1 MIMNAKQELLNII
14 TSRNL
19 TILKIEI
26 TYDNIDYNIS
36 YDNYSAITKII
47 TTLDDLDFDYDAG
60 FGTQELF
67 GTVYCKDS
75 NNCPVWLTRGEYD
88 GSEWWDIN
96 TIPEFYNN
104 IN

>member
-1 MIMNAKQELLNII
+1 MVINAKKELLNII

-26 TYDNIDYNIS
+26 TYTHINWDDNTT
-36 YDNYSAITKII
+36 ITKNI
-47 TTLDDLDFDYDAG
+47 TTLDDLNFDYDDG
-60 FGTQELF
+60 YGSQELF
-67 GTVYCKDS
+67 GVVYCKNS
-75 NNCPVWLTRGEYD
+75 NNRPVWLTRGEYD

>member
-1 MIMNAKQELLNII
+1 MVINAKKELLDII

-26 TYDNIDYNIS
+26 TYTHINWDDNTT
-36 YDNYSAITKII
+36 ITKNI
-47 TTLDDLDFDYDAG
+47 TTLDDLNFDYDAG
-60 FGTQELF
+60 YGSQELF
-67 GTVYCKDS
+67 GIVYCKNS
-75 NNCPVWLTRGEYD
+75 NNRPVWLTRGEYD

>member
-1 MIMNAKQELLNII
+1 MIINAKQELLNII

-26 TYDNIDYNIS
+26 IYTHINWDNNT
-36 YDNYSAITKII
+36 AITKDI
-47 TTLDDLDFDYDAG
+47 TTLDDLNFDYDAG
-60 FGTQELF
+60 YGSQKLF
-67 GTVYCKDS
+67 GVVYCKNL
-75 NNCPVWLTRGEYD
+75 NNRPVWLTRGEYD

>member
-1 MIMNAKQELLNII
+1 MQKKELLDII

-26 TYDNIDYNIS
+26 TYTHINWDDNTT
-36 YDNYSAITKII
+36 ITKNI
-47 TTLDDLDFDYDAG
+47 TTLDDLNFDYDAG
-60 FGTQELF
+60 YGSQELF
-67 GTVYCKDS
+67 GVVYCKNS
-75 NNCPVWLTRGEYD
+75 NNRPVWLTREEYD

>member
-1 MIMNAKQELLNII
+1 MIINAKKELLDII

-26 TYDNIDYNIS
+26 TYTHINWDDNTT
-36 YDNYSAITKII
+36 ITKNI
-47 TTLDDLDFDYDAG
+47 TTLDDLNFDYDAG
-60 FGTQELF
+60 YGSQELF
-67 GTVYCKDS
+67 GVVYCKNS
-75 NNCPVWLTRGEYD
+75 NNRPVWLTRGEYD

>member
-1 MIMNAKQELLNII
+1 MIINAKQELLDII

-26 TYDNIDYNIS
+26 TYTPIDWDDNTT
-36 YDNYSAITKII
+36 ITKNI
-47 TTLDDLDFDYDAG
+47 TTLDDLNFNYDAG
-60 FGTQELF
+60 YGSQELF
-67 GTVYCKDS
+67 GVVYCKNS
-75 NNCPVWLTRGEYD
+75 NNRPVWLTREEYD

>member
-1 MIMNAKQELLNII
+1 MVINAKQELLNII

-26 TYDNIDYNIS
+26 TYTRINWDDNTT
-36 YDNYSAITKII
+36 ITKNI
-47 TTLDDLDFDYDAG
+47 TTLDDLNFDYDAG
-60 FGTQELF
+60 YGSQELF
-67 GTVYCKDS
+67 GVVYCKNS
-75 NNCPVWLTRGEYD
+75 NNRPVWLTREEYD

>member
-1 MIMNAKQELLNII
+1 MITNAKQELLDII

-19 TILKIEI
+19 NVLKIEI
-26 TYDNIDYNIS
+26 TYGNIDYNIS
-36 YDNYSAITKII
+36 YDNYPAITKII
-47 TTLDDLDFDYDAG
+47 TTLDDLDFDYDSG
-60 FGTQELF
+60 FGTQYLF

-75 NNCPVWLTRGEYD
+75 NNHPVWLTRGEYD

>member
-1 MIMNAKQELLNII
+1 MIINAKQELLDII

-26 TYDNIDYNIS
+26 TYTHINWDDNTT
-36 YDNYSAITKII
+36 ITKNI
-47 TTLDDLDFDYDAG
+47 TTLDDLNFDYDAG
-60 FGTQELF
+60 YGSQELF
-67 GTVYCKDS
+67 GVVYCKNS
-75 NNCPVWLTRGEYD
+75 NNRPVWLTREEYD

-96 TIPEFYNN
+96 TIPEFYND

>member
-1 MIMNAKQELLNII
+1 MIINAKKELLNII

-26 TYDNIDYNIS
+26 TYTHINWDDNTT
-36 YDNYSAITKII
+36 ITKNI
-47 TTLDDLDFDYDAG
+47 TTLDDLNFDYDAG
-60 FGTQELF
+60 YGSQELF
-67 GTVYCKDS
+67 GVVYCKNS
-75 NNCPVWLTRGEYD
+75 NNRPVWLTREEYD

>member
-1 MIMNAKQELLNII
+1 MIINAKKELLDII

-26 TYDNIDYNIS
+26 TYTHINWDDNTT
-36 YDNYSAITKII
+36 ITKNI
-47 TTLDDLDFDYDAG
+47 TTLDDLNFDYDAG
-60 FGTQELF
+60 YGSQELF
-67 GTVYCKDS
+67 GVVYCKNS
-75 NNCPVWLTRGEYD
+75 NNRPVWLTREEYD

>member
-1 MIMNAKQELLNII
+1 MIINAKKELLDVI

-26 TYDNIDYNIS
+26 TYTHINWDDNIT
-36 YDNYSAITKII
+36 ITKNI
-47 TTLDDLDFDYDAG
+47 TTLDDLNFDYDAG
-60 FGTQELF
+60 YGSQELF
-67 GTVYCKDS
+67 GVVYCKNS
-75 NNCPVWLTRGEYD
+75 NNRPVWLTREEYD

>member
-1 MIMNAKQELLNII
+1 MIINAKQELLDII

-26 TYDNIDYNIS
+26 TYTHTNWDDNTI
-36 YDNYSAITKII
+36 ITKYI
-47 TTLDDLDFDYDAG
+47 TTLNDLDFDYDAG
-60 FGTQELF
+60 FGIQELF
-67 GTVYCKDS
+67 GVVYCKDS
-75 NNCPVWLTRGEYD
+75 NNSPVWLTRGEYD

>member
-1 MIMNAKQELLNII
+1 MVINAKKELLDII

-26 TYDNIDYNIS
+26 TYTHINWDDNTT
-36 YDNYSAITKII
+36 ITKNI
-47 TTLDDLDFDYDAG
+47 TTLDDLNFDYDAG
-60 FGTQELF
+60 YGSQELF
-67 GTVYCKDS
+67 GVVYCKNS
-75 NNCPVWLTRGEYD
+75 NNSPVWLTREEYD

>member
-1 MIMNAKQELLNII
+1 MVINAKQELLDII

-19 TILKIEI
+19 TILKIKI
-26 TYDNIDYNIS
+26 TYTHINLDDNTT
-36 YDNYSAITKII
+36 ITKDI
-47 TTLDDLDFDYDAG
+47 TTLDDLNFDYDAG
-60 FGTQELF
+60 YGSQELF
-67 GTVYCKDS
+67 GIVYCKNS
-75 NNCPVWLTRGEYD
+75 NNRPVWLTREEYD

>member
-1 MIMNAKQELLNII
+1 MVINAKQELLNII

-26 TYDNIDYNIS
+26 TYTHINWDDNT
-36 YDNYSAITKII
+36 AITKDI
-47 TTLDDLDFDYDAG
+47 TTLDDLNFDYDDG
-60 FGTQELF
+60 YGSQELF
-67 GTVYCKDS
+67 GVVYCKNS
-75 NNCPVWLTRGEYD
+75 NNRPVWLTRGEYD

-104 IN
+104 KHIKL

>member
-1 MIMNAKQELLNII
+1 MVINAKQELLNII

-26 TYDNIDYNIS
+26 TYTHINWDDNT
-36 YDNYSAITKII
+36 AITKDI
-47 TTLDDLDFDYDAG
+47 TTLDDLNFDYDDG
-60 FGTQELF
+60 YGSQELF
-67 GTVYCKDS
+67 GVVYCKNS
-75 NNCPVWLTRGEYD
+75 NNRPVWLTRGEYD

>member
-1 MIMNAKQELLNII
+1 MIINAKQELLNII

-26 TYDNIDYNIS
+26 IYTHTNLDDNT
-36 YDNYSAITKII
+36 AITKDI
-47 TTLDDLDFDYDAG
+47 TTLDDLNFDYDAG
-60 FGTQELF
+60 YGSQKLF
-67 GTVYCKDS
+67 GVVYCKNS
-75 NNCPVWLTRGEYD
+75 NNRPVWLTREEYD

-96 TIPEFYNN
+96 IIPEFYNN

>member
-1 MIMNAKQELLNII
+1 MIINAKQELLDII

-26 TYDNIDYNIS
+26 TYTHINWDDNTT
-36 YDNYSAITKII
+36 ITKNI
-47 TTLDDLDFDYDAG
+47 TTLDDLNFDYDAG
-60 FGTQELF
+60 YGSQELF
-67 GTVYCKDS
+67 GVVYCKNS

-96 TIPEFYNN
+96 TIPEFYTTNK
-104 IN
+104 